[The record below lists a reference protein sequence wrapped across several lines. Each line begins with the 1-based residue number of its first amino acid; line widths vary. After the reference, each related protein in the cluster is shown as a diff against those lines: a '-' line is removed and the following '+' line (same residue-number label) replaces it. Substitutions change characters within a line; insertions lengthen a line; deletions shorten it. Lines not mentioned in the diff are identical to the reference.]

1 MEPVYAVH
9 VQAPADCLPA
19 VYNVFNRRRGH
30 ILQDAPKD
38 GTPFYTLKGLL
49 PVMDSFG
56 FETDL
61 RTHTLGQAFC
71 QSMVDHWQIVPGDP
85 LDASIQLVP
94 LEPSPAP
101 HLARDFLLKT
111 RRRKGL
117 PDDPSI
123 QKFLDDAMRVALEAH
138 ENQVQEY

>member
-1 MEPVYAVH
+1 MEPVYAVY
-9 VQAPADCLPA
+9 VQAPSDCLPA
-19 VYNVFNRRRGH
+19 VYNIFTRRRGH
-30 ILQDAPKD
+30 VLQDAPKD

-71 QSMVDHWQIVPGDP
+71 QSIVDHWQVVPGDP
-85 LDASIQLVP
+85 LDTSITLLP

-117 PDDPSI
+117 PDDPHLD
-123 QKFLDDAMRVALEAH
+123 KFLDDAMRVALETH
-138 ENQVQEY
+138 EQQMKDI